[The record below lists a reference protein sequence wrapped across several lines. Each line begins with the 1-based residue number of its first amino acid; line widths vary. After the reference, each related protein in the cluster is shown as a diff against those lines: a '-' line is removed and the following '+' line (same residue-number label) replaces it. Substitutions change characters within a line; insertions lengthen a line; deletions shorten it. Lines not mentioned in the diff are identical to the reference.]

1 MKISHHTR
9 AARIRAA
16 DKSEA
21 RTIERSG
28 GTGWGFTAL
37 AVWLAASGA
46 VVVVGSTYTN
56 HPSNRAGWFVVVA
69 SAVLMAISGF
79 VLLFVRHGT
88 VVSPALTPWAP
99 QSGDAFK
106 PLSKA
111 AMLAS
116 SAMLLGGLVCGYWL
130 GWILVEDS
138 VRSRLVDVA
147 SIQRSLLQ
155 AWIQGERGDVQH
167 WAAHPLFG
175 PEVTLREDQSTA
187 PEALLQQVRV
197 LGSVAKERNFEGI
210 TLRDPATG
218 KRWVTTSSE
227 PDGPADI
234 AEALSL
240 ARSPPPHEGA
250 RVALPD
256 ARSGPQTALKIFQ
269 MMVATAGGQQAV
281 LQVDI
286 AVEDLFLRHIGMAME
301 PVPDSLHTLL
311 VQRTAGGVVI
321 HNDTAV
327 RGHILTLRHVDGPPP
342 GSVWAALKDQQDQG
356 FARGIGGSGESV
368 LAYAVPV
375 EGTRWVLVTQIDESR
390 ILGKLNLIFLGVSAV
405 VGCGLLMA
413 TWWWQGIR
421 RQSLASSRLASE
433 RARLAEQI
441 AELSHQVVS
450 AQEAERHR
458 LAMELHDHIGAD
470 LAAISLNLKFI
481 ERNFGN
487 VEAEVGAVIHETN
500 GLLGNT
506 VLTIR
511 DLCTQ
516 LRPSVLD
523 HAGLQAALHTSA
535 HQLKRRTGLE
545 VDISV
550 QGVARKR
557 SAALELAIFRI
568 VQEAMLN
575 CERHA
580 AARNLRLELRE
591 DDAGLRMTIEDDG
604 QGFDPAALGKD
615 GKPLGHGISNMRDR
629 ATLEG
634 GIVHIWSAPGQGTRV
649 QFFLP
654 GR

>member
-1 MKISHHTR
+1 MIAASIVLVLRR
-9 AARIRAA
+9 AA
-16 DKSEA
+16 
-21 RTIERSG
+21 
-28 GTGWGFTAL
+28 
-37 AVWLAASGA
+37 
-46 VVVVGSTYTN
+46 
-56 HPSNRAGWFVVVA
+56 PA
-69 SAVLMAISGF
+69 SATQATEALRPWSVSAKAAVG
-79 VLLFVRHGT
+79 VLLV
-88 VVSPALTPWAP
+88 
-99 QSGDAFK
+99 
-106 PLSKA
+106 
-111 AMLAS
+111 
-116 SAMLLGGLVCGYWL
+116 GGLVCGYWL
-130 GWILVEDS
+130 GWVLVEDS

-155 AWIQGERGDVQH
+155 AWIQGERSDVQD
-167 WAAHPLFG
+167 WAAKPLFG
-175 PEVTLREDQSTA
+175 PEVVLREDQSTA

-197 LGSVAKERNFEGI
+197 LSALAKERNFEGI

-218 KRWVTTSSE
+218 RRWVTTSNE
-227 PDGPADI
+227 PDAPGDV

-240 ARSPPPHEGA
+240 IRNPLPDERA

-256 ARSGPQTALKIFQ
+256 SRSGPQTALKIFQ
-269 MMVATAGGQQAV
+269 FIVATAGGQRAV

-301 PVPDSLHTLL
+301 PVPDSVHTLL
-311 VQRTAGGVVI
+311 IQRTGSSVVI
-321 HNDTAV
+321 YNDTAV

-342 GSVWAALKDQQDQG
+342 GSVWAVLKDQQDQG
-356 FARGIGGSGESV
+356 FARGIGGNGESA

-390 ILGKLNLIFLGVSAV
+390 MLGKLNLIFLGVSAV
-405 VGCGLLMA
+405 VGCALLMA
-413 TWWWQGIR
+413 TRWWQGFK
-421 RQSLASSRLASE
+421 RQNLASSRLASE
-433 RARLAEQI
+433 RAWHAEQI
-441 AELSHQVVS
+441 ADLSHQVVS

-487 VEAEVGAVIHETN
+487 AQAEVDAVIHETN

-523 HAGLQAALHTSA
+523 HAGLEAAVHTSA

-545 VDISV
+545 VEVSV
-550 QGVARKR
+550 QGAARKR

-580 AARNLRLELRE
+580 AARILRIELRE
-591 DDAGLRMTIEDDG
+591 DDSGLSMTIEDDG

-615 GKPLGHGISNMRDR
+615 GKPVGHGISNMKDR
-629 ATLEG
+629 ATLAG
-634 GIVHIWSAPGQGTRV
+634 GIVHIRSALGEGTRV
-649 QFFLP
+649 QFVLP
-654 GR
+654 DR